1 MTTQTDP
8 AIRSA
13 VDAALSAAATENE
26 RVVAHRVVRHGADH
40 LKRSLP
46 ERILAADT
54 EVCRLL
60 ANANEAKEAGQT
72 KRAERLYAA
81 AQKALDKYNVLT
93 GKA

>member
-40 LKRSLP
+40 LVVWLD
-46 ERILAADT
+46 L
-54 EVCRLL
+54 
-60 ANANEAKEAGQT
+60 EAGRQARLAVWDGALSIGV
-72 KRAERLYAA
+72 RARPRDRLRALEVHRSGTLVLDWTAA
-81 AQKALDKYNVLT
+81 
-93 GKA
+93 